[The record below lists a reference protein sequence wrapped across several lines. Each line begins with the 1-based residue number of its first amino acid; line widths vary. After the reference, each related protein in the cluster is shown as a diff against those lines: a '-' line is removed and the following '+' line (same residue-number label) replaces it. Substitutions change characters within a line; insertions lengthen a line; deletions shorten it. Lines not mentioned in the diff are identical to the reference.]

1 MKIYPAIDLKSG
13 ECVRLHQGSFEQV
26 TYYSKDPIFMASSFA
41 QQGATFL
48 HIVDLDGAKQGKPVN
63 SEIIVKIAQET
74 ALKVQTGGGI
84 RTKEEIKAFIAKGI
98 DRIVLGSIAILQ
110 PLLVKQWLH
119 EFGAEKIVLA
129 LDIRMNENAEPTVA
143 MQGWQTNSE
152 ISLWQLLDDYQD
164 SPLQH
169 ILCTDIH
176 RDGTLQGPNIN
187 LYKECCSR
195 YPLYQFQASG
205 GISSLKD
212 LRALAQIPVAA
223 TIIGKAL
230 YEKQFSVQE
239 ALDEIKSC

>member
-13 ECVRLHQGSFEQV
+13 ECVRLHQGSFNQV
-26 TYYSKDPIFMASSFA
+26 TYYSKDPISMANSFA
-41 QQGATFL
+41 QQGAKFL
-48 HIVDLDGAKQGKPVN
+48 HVVDLDGAKEGMPVN
-63 SEIIVKIAQET
+63 FEVVVKIAQET
-74 ALKVQTGGGI
+74 NLKIQTGGGI
-84 RTKEEIKAFIAKGI
+84 RTKEEINQFISKGI

-110 PLLVKQWLH
+110 PQLVKEWLD
-119 EFGAEKIVLA
+119 EFGTEKIVLA

-187 LYKECCSR
+187 LYKTCCAR
-195 YPLYQFQASG
+195 YPLYEFQASG
-205 GISSLKD
+205 GISSLND
-212 LRALAQIPVAA
+212 LRELSQIPVAA

-230 YEKQFSVQE
+230 YEKQFSLHE